1 MSTRILIRVATLAL
15 GIAALVLVLGTMSS
29 PVQGPSPYA
38 SALGDLSVA
47 KASAEPN
54 TCTNLGCKLNK
65 FEIWHC
71 VDRAAVNC
79 TLDIENNECT
89 QTHC

>member
-1 MSTRILIRVATLAL
+1 MSTRILIRVAGLVL
-15 GIAALVLVLGTMSS
+15 GIATLVLVLGTMNS

-38 SALGDLSVA
+38 SALSDLSVA
-47 KASAEPN
+47 NASAAPA

-65 FEIWHC
+65 FELWHC
-71 VDRAAVNC
+71 VTRASVDCAV
-79 TLDIENNECT
+79 DVENNTCT